1 MDAGF
6 EFQNLAGFKM
16 FSMVDVDS
24 MAAFFLGHL
33 GHQRHGN
40 IPRKLDHF
48 KSGLPGLWRRSVI
61 RAKSKDHSPVGNP
74 IITRPG
80 FNVNKK
86 RTGKNPPCY
95 SWENSRHFDWV
106 MASSSQT
113 VNVITRG

>member
-6 EFQNLAGFKM
+6 EFRNLAGFKM

-48 KSGLPGLWRRSVI
+48 KSGLPGLWAGVSFESNQRTI
-61 RAKSKDHSPVGNP
+61 R
-74 IITRPG
+74 
-80 FNVNKK
+80 
-86 RTGKNPPCY
+86 
-95 SWENSRHFDWV
+95 
-106 MASSSQT
+106 Q
-113 VNVITRG
+113 

>member
-6 EFQNLAGFKM
+6 EFRNLAGFKM

-48 KSGLPGLWRRSVI
+48 KSGLPGLWRECHLSQI
-61 RAKSKDHSPVGNP
+61 KGPLA
-74 IITRPG
+74 
-80 FNVNKK
+80 
-86 RTGKNPPCY
+86 
-95 SWENSRHFDWV
+95 SRESYHYPAWF
-106 MASSSQT
+106 Q
-113 VNVITRG
+113 R